1 MVRALELSEGNME
14 SLIEYL
20 FRWNKMK
27 VKVLIVLILVL
38 VAFSTPVLANGQEGE
53 CEYPSDSEEGKIP
66 RKPPHGER
74 GEVSSDE
81 LEEITPPSAVP
92 AAPPTPAEEP
102 LSDAEITAVVL
113 GALFAAGVF
122 GRDEIMDVIRA
133 LSEWNSSG
141 RPGGKAGLRDMIN
154 RKKPAETVTTQ
165 SVSITPGEKSKE
177 TEKSAVPTQ
186 RDYVEEKIKG
196 DQDYRDA
203 VKKVREARV
212 RVYEAR
218 NNLSKRKQELS
229 DFVNLTDARYKG
241 PQLPEYEERVK
252 EAKEALAA
260 AKKAQD
266 AALRALYDKKQ
277 ELQLFYRDKYREEF
291 KHSK

>member
-1 MVRALELSEGNME
+1 MGN
-14 SLIEYL
+14 
-20 FRWNKMK
+20 
-27 VKVLIVLILVL
+27 
-38 VAFSTPVLANGQEGE
+38 VAKF
-53 CEYPSDSEEGKIP
+53 
-66 RKPPHGER
+66 H
-74 GEVSSDE
+74 E

-102 LSDAEITAVVL
+102 LSDAEITAAFI

-122 GRDEIMDVIRA
+122 GKDEIKDVIRA
-133 LSEWNSSG
+133 LRKWNSSG
-141 RPGGKAGLRDMIN
+141 RPGGIVGCLKDLMFEE
-154 RKKPAETVTTQ
+154 KQAETVTTQ
-165 SVSITPGEKSKE
+165 SVSTTPGEKSKE
-177 TEKSAVPTQ
+177 TEKPTVPTQ

>member
-102 LSDAEITAVVL
+102 LSNAEITAAFI

-122 GRDEIMDVIRA
+122 GKDEIKDVIRA
-133 LSEWNSSG
+133 LRKWNSSG

-165 SVSITPGEKSKE
+165 PVSITPGEKPEE
-177 TEKSAVPTQ
+177 TEKPTVPTQ

-196 DQDYRDA
+196 DHEYKA
-203 VKKVREARV
+203 AAEKVREAQWEV
-212 RVYEAR
+212 NEAY
-218 NNLSKRKQELS
+218 NNLYERKRELN
-229 DFVNLTDARYKG
+229 DFVNLTGARYKG

-252 EAKEALAA
+252 EAEEALEA

-266 AALRALYDKKQ
+266 AALRALYDEKQ
-277 ELQLFYRDKYREEF
+277 ASKVFYLSLI
-291 KHSK
+291 HI

>member
-1 MVRALELSEGNME
+1 MK
-14 SLIEYL
+14 
-20 FRWNKMK
+20 NKV
-27 VKVLIVLILVL
+27 VKVLIVLIMVL
-38 VAFSTPVLANGQEGE
+38 VAFSTPVLANGKEGE
-53 CEYPSDSEEGKIP
+53 CECPSDSEGGKIT
-66 RKPPHGER
+66 REPPHEER
-74 GEVSSDE
+74 GEVPPGQE
-81 LEEITPPSAVP
+81 GIIPPSAVP

-122 GRDEIMDVIRA
+122 GRDEIKDVIRA

-154 RKKPAETVTTQ
+154 RKKPAEDVTTQ
-165 SVSITPGEKSKE
+165 PVSITPGEKPEE
-177 TEKSAVPTQ
+177 TEKPTVPTQ

-196 DQDYRDA
+196 DHEYKA
-203 VKKVREARV
+203 AAEKVREAQWEV
-212 RVYEAR
+212 NEAY
-218 NNLSKRKQELS
+218 NNLYERKRELN
-229 DFVNLTDARYKG
+229 DFVNLTGARYKG

-252 EAKEALAA
+252 EAEEALAA

>member
-1 MVRALELSEGNME
+1 MSSTRHKV
-14 SLIEYL
+14 
-20 FRWNKMK
+20 

-38 VAFSTPVLANGQEGE
+38 VVFSTPVLANGKEGE
-53 CEYPSDSEEGKIP
+53 CECPSDSEGGKIT
-66 RKPPHGER
+66 REPPHEER

-81 LEEITPPSAVP
+81 LEEIIPPSAVP

-102 LSDAEITAVVL
+102 LSDAEITAAII

-122 GRDEIMDVIRA
+122 GRDEIEDVIRA
-133 LSEWNSSG
+133 LSEWNLSG
-141 RPGGKAGLRDMIN
+141 RPGGIVGCLKDLMFEE
-154 RKKPAETVTTQ
+154 KQAETVTTQ
-165 SVSITPGEKSKE
+165 SVSTTPGEKSKE

-203 VKKVREARV
+203 VKKVREAQEKV
-212 RVYEAR
+212 NKAYSTLYER
-218 NNLSKRKQELS
+218 ERELN
-229 DFVNLTDARYKG
+229 DFVNYTSAPYKS
-241 PQLPEYEERVK
+241 PQLPGYEKRVR
-252 EAKEALAA
+252 EAKEALEA

-266 AALRALYDKKQ
+266 AALRALYDEKQ
-277 ELQLFYRDKYREEF
+277 ALKVFYREEYVKKF

>member
-1 MVRALELSEGNME
+1 M
-14 SLIEYL
+14 
-20 FRWNKMK
+20 NKV

-53 CEYPSDSEEGKIP
+53 CECPSDSEGGKIT
-66 RKPPHGER
+66 REPPHEER

-203 VKKVREARV
+203 VKKVREAQEKV
-212 RVYEAR
+212 NKAYSTLYER
-218 NNLSKRKQELS
+218 KRELN
-229 DFVNLTDARYKG
+229 DFVNYTSALYKG
-241 PQLPEYEERVK
+241 KQLPGYEKRVR
-252 EAKEALAA
+252 EAKEALEA

-266 AALRALYDKKQ
+266 AALRALYDEKQALKVFYSEEYMKK
-277 ELQLFYRDKYREEF
+277 F

>member
-1 MVRALELSEGNME
+1 M
-14 SLIEYL
+14 
-20 FRWNKMK
+20 NKV
-27 VKVLIVLILVL
+27 VKVLIVLIMVL
-38 VAFSTPVLANGQEGE
+38 VVFSTPVLANGKEGE
-53 CEYPSDSEEGKIP
+53 CECPSDSEGGKIT
-66 RKPPHGER
+66 REPPHKTPEER
-74 GEVSSDE
+74 GVPPGQEG
-81 LEEITPPSAVP
+81 ITPPSAVP

-102 LSDAEITAVVL
+102 LNDAEITAVVL

-122 GRDEIMDVIRA
+122 GRDEIKDVIRA

-154 RKKPAETVTTQ
+154 RKKPAEDVTTQ
-165 SVSITPGEKSKE
+165 PVSTTQGEKSKE

-203 VKKVREARV
+203 VKKVREAQDKV
-212 RVYEAR
+212 NKAYNTLYER
-218 NNLSKRKQELS
+218 ERELN
-229 DFVNLTDARYKG
+229 DFVNYTSAPYKS
-241 PQLPEYEERVK
+241 PQLPGYEKRVR
-252 EAKEALAA
+252 EAKEALEA

-266 AALRALYDKKQ
+266 AALRALYDEKQ
-277 ELQLFYRDKYREEF
+277 ALKVFYRDKYREEF